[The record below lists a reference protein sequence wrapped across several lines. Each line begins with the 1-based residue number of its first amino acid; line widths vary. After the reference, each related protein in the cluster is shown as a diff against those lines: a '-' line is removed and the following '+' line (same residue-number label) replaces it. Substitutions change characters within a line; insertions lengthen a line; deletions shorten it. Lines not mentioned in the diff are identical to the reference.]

1 MAKVRIFRQ
10 RCKIL
15 FRLNPL
21 ISPYCNLL
29 ILSALFPT
37 KHLVISVFFCNFAL
51 WKRLSKHTVEWSWR
65 SCISQPLH
73 PALPGGEWR
82 IYFVRV
88 PPRQSLLN
96 RLAGSSCPPRCR
108 SSSTRLEYHKILTV
122 HSIHPRALLNVCPRV
137 SGSPPRPP
145 YPSAQAGLPKR
156 PRITTFTL
164 FDFSDKMVTPRSK
177 IRFWHGVCK

>member
-1 MAKVRIFRQ
+1 MAKVRIFQ
-10 RCKIL
+10 QKCKIL

-29 ILSALFPT
+29 ILSALFST

-96 RLAGSSCPPRCR
+96 RVAGSSCPPRCR
-108 SSSTRLEYHKILTV
+108 SSSKLSEHLDKVIGGPPCQG
-122 HSIHPRALLNVCPRV
+122 SSMESAQGFRV
-137 SGSPPRPP
+137 VRPSLPTSPPRPD
-145 YPSAQAGLPKR
+145 SQSG
-156 PRITTFTL
+156 
-164 FDFSDKMVTPRSK
+164 VSK
-177 IRFWHGVCK
+177 IQT